1 MKKALVRSLAV
12 AVSVSILAPAPSQ
25 ATIAASLQALTQRL
39 TTADAATALG
49 GAYDKSA
56 PAKAAAFSA
65 YTLPSPQPISRQQL
79 KTAML
84 QNLDVIQN
92 SFASQY
98 GPGQWKQEHGGW
110 DLDAAIARA
119 KQQVQD
125 SPSLSMDQYHDILRG
140 FFNSMKDYHVSVQ
153 FDATEASSLPFMVS
167 GAGGRYYIQ
176 WIDRKKLPE
185 SVFPFHEGDELVS
198 FGGRKTADVIAEL
211 QSRLGGNT
219 AQTDRA
225 LASMSL
231 TSRRAASGG
240 GVTKGPIAITVK
252 PQGSDKPVTTQ
263 LAWNYAPELISDP
276 KTMSTMGFGGSQG
289 ARIPMS
295 WMTNALSPV
304 GAAYSGPNAANPFG
318 LGSRDGFLPALGEKT
333 WESAPDAIFKAYVY
347 KTPDGRSVGYVRIPS
362 YEVDDAKA
370 AVAEFA
376 ELAARFQQGTDALV
390 IDEVN
395 NPGGAVLYLY
405 ALVSMLSD
413 RPMTPPRHKVA
424 ITQDDVAQALQF
436 LKVAP
441 LVKTDQAAQQ
451 VLGGTDAQG
460 YPVDLEFFQNMA
472 EYSQFVVDQWN
483 LGKTL
488 TDPVSIEGVKQIRPS
503 AVARY
508 AKPILTLI
516 NELDFSGGDFFPAIL
531 QDNKR
536 ATLFGTRTAGAG
548 GFIREVKYP
557 NTMGVAGFSM
567 TGSIAVR
574 ANNQPIE
581 NLGVVA
587 DVQYQPSAADLQGG
601 FADYAK
607 AVNQA
612 VAGLLGSSVAGR

>member
-12 AVSVSILAPAPSQ
+12 AVSVSILVPAPSQ
-25 ATIAASLQALTQRL
+25 AAIAASLQAFTQRL
-39 TTADAATALG
+39 ASGDAAAALG
-49 GAYDKSA
+49 AAYDKSA
-56 PAKAAAFSA
+56 PAKSAAFSA
-65 YTLPSPQPISRQQL
+65 TTLPSPQPISRQQL

-92 SFASQY
+92 SFSSQY
-98 GPGQWKQEHGGW
+98 GPGQWKQEHGW
-110 DLDAAIARA
+110 DLDAAIAQA
-119 KQQVQD
+119 KKQVAD
-125 SPSLSMDQYHDILRG
+125 APSLTMDQYHDILRG
-140 FFNSMKDYHVSVQ
+140 FFNSVKDYHVSVQ

-198 FGGRKTADVIAEL
+198 FGGRKTADVIAGL
-211 QSRLGGNT
+211 QSKLGGNT
-219 AQTDRA
+219 SLTDRA

-240 GVTKGPIAITVK
+240 GVTKGPVSITVK
-252 PQGSDKPVTTQ
+252 PQGSDQPVTTQ
-263 LAWNYAPELISDP
+263 LAWNYVPEFISDP
-276 KTMSTMGFGGSQG
+276 KTMSAMGWGGSQS
-289 ARIPMS
+289 ARVPMT
-295 WMTNALSPV
+295 WTTNALSPV
-304 GAAYSGPNAANPFG
+304 AESYAGPNAANPLA
-318 LGSRDGFLPALGEKT
+318 LGGRDGFLPALGEKT
-333 WESAPDAIFKAYVY
+333 WESGADAVFKAYVY
-347 KTPDGRSVGYVRIPS
+347 KTPAGRSVGYVRIPS

-376 ELAARFQQGTDALV
+376 ELAARFQAGTDALV
-390 IDEVN
+390 IDETN

-405 ALVSMLSD
+405 ALVSMLTD
-413 RPMTPPRHKVA
+413 RPLAPPRHKVA
-424 ITQDDVAQALQF
+424 ITQDDVAQAIQYIKLSQ
-436 LKVAP
+436 
-441 LVKTDQAAQQ
+441 LVKSDADAQK

-460 YPVDLEFFQNMA
+460 YPVDLEFFQNTV
-472 EYSQFVVDQWN
+472 EYSAFVMDQWN
-483 LGKTL
+483 QGKTL

-503 AVARY
+503 AAARY
-508 AKPILTLI
+508 TKPLLVLI
-516 NELDFSGGDFFPAIL
+516 NELDFSGGDFFPAIM

-548 GFIREVKYP
+548 GFVREVKFP
-557 NTMGVAGFSM
+557 NTVGVAGFSM

-581 NLGVVA
+581 NLGVTA
-587 DVQYQPSAADLQGG
+587 DIQYQPSSADLQGG
-601 FADYAK
+601 FQEYAK
-607 AVNQA
+607 AVNKA